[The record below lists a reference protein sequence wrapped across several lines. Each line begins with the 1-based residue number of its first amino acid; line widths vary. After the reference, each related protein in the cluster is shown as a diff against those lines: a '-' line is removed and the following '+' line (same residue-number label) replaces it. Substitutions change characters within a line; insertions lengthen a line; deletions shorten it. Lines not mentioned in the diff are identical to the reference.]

1 MVSISTELD
10 ILHIKVMGNKTLRYV
25 IRTFKILA
33 MQVLRRQIGSQTF
46 IETMGISFPDSFKI
60 F

>member
-25 IRTFKILA
+25 ILTLTILVL
-33 MQVLRRQIGSQTF
+33 QVLGRQIGSQTF
-46 IETMGISFPDSFKI
+46 IETFGKSLPNS
-60 F
+60 